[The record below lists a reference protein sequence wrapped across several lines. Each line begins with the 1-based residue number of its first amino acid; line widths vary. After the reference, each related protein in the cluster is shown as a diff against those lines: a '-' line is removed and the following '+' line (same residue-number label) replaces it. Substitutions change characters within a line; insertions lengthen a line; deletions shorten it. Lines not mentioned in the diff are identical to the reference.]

1 MKFWQCVVLFMI
13 VNIKFL
19 TSKCSAIEG
28 YRQCVVLF
36 MIVNIKFLTSKC
48 SAIEGYRE
56 SKV

>member
-1 MKFWQCVVLFMI
+1 MKFWQCVVLFMM
-13 VNIKFL
+13 
-19 TSKCSAIEG
+19 
-28 YRQCVVLF
+28 QCVVLF